1 MNLMVRD
8 LKLLIVF
15 MCLMLLPAGCS
26 KSDNAKDSLVDSA
39 ASEDASEDA
48 GVYNLVDYSVVDGTV
63 TTVSKANPGQ
73 SYIDDYSTF
82 KKCEGYMF
90 TVDLPANVSAD
101 GIVFKDDYAKR
112 KLTIICPLET
122 LDGNLILEPK
132 GILNYVSSVKCKQ
145 SDGAIKLTVTF
156 AKTFCFHYCVKDGVL
171 YVKYGAASK
180 YYDRIVCIDF
190 GHGGEDIGAMT
201 YDGVYVEKNAI
212 NGVMKYL
219 VKDYE
224 SQQQTFAFFTRTKDN
239 NMSLR
244 RRANLANDVGA
255 DVSIS
260 LHCNFYSYDAS
271 VGGVETMYNLNDTA
285 TPFNSEWL
293 ATKVQEK
300 YCTFVNLSD
309 RGILDGS
316 NLVVLRN
323 AKMPACLLEMGFI
336 SGWSDQATLFTDEGQ
351 ESIATTVKDALEE
364 AVDEIKREGEAD
376 E

>member
-1 MNLMVRD
+1 MRGLNLC
-8 LKLLIVF
+8 LIIICMLFVF
-15 MCLMLLPAGCS
+15 SGCG
-26 KSDNAKDSLVDSA
+26 AKDSDLQMKDDK

-73 SYIDDYSTF
+73 SYIEDYKTF

-90 TVDLPANVSAD
+90 TVDLPENVSQDA
-101 GIVFKDDYAKR
+101 IEYKDDYATK
-112 KLTIICPLET
+112 KLVITCPLET
-122 LDGNLILEPK
+122 FDNNLMLEPK
-132 GILNYVSSVKCKQ
+132 GLLNYVSKFKCKQ
-145 SDGAIKLTVTF
+145 VDNSLKLTVTF
-156 AKTFCFHYCVKDGVL
+156 AKTFCFHYCIKDNVL
-171 YVKYGAASK
+171 YVKYGSASK

-201 YDGVYVEKNAI
+201 YDGVYVEKNVV
-212 NGVMKYL
+212 NGVMKHL
-219 VKDYE
+219 VKEYTE
-224 SQQQTFAFFTRTKDN
+224 QQQTFAFFTRTKDN

-260 LHCNFYSYDAS
+260 LHCNFYAYDWS
-271 VGGVETMYNLNDTA
+271 VGGVETMYNLNDTN

-300 YCTFVNLSD
+300 YCAAVNLSD

-316 NLVVLRN
+316 DLAFLRG

-336 SGWSDQATLFTDEGQ
+336 SGWSDQETLFGDEGQ
-351 ESIATTVKDALEE
+351 LKIATTVKDVLEE
-364 AVDEIKREGEAD
+364 AVDEIKREGDSNE
-376 E
+376 